1 MVNRPILKPVGKY
14 QFELVE
20 NYRYRDIVI
29 PKGYITDGAS
39 VPRIFWSIFPP
50 NKAEYLSAA
59 IVHDYLTDIV
69 IEKKSITFRSVDNT
83 FKEMLIDL
91 NVNKIEVNVLYWS
104 VRLYHLLRYGD

>member
-20 NYRYRDIVI
+20 NYRYKDIVI

-69 IEKKSITFRSVDNT
+69 IEKKSITFRSADNT
-83 FKEMLIDL
+83 FRDMLIDL
-91 NVNKIEVNVLYWS
+91 NVSKIEVKVLYWS

>member
-59 IVHDYLTDIV
+59 IVHDYLTDIA
-69 IEKKSITFRSVDNT
+69 IEKKSITFRSADNT
-83 FKEMLIDL
+83 FKEMLTDL
-91 NVNKIEVNVLYWS
+91 NVNKIEVKVLYWS

>member
-50 NKAEYLSAA
+50 NKA
-59 IVHDYLTDIV
+59 IP
-69 IEKKSITFRSVDNT
+69 
-83 FKEMLIDL
+83 
-91 NVNKIEVNVLYWS
+91 
-104 VRLYHLLRYGD
+104 

>member
-91 NVNKIEVNVLYWS
+91 NVNKIEVKVLYWS
-104 VRLYHLLRYGD
+104 VRLYHLLKYGD

>member
-91 NVNKIEVNVLYWS
+91 NVNKIEVKVLYWS

>member
-69 IEKKSITFRSVDNT
+69 IEKKSITFRSADNT

-91 NVNKIEVNVLYWS
+91 NVNKIEVTVLYWS

>member
-1 MVNRPILKPVGKY
+1 MTIPIVKPVGKY

-20 NYRYRDIVI
+20 NYTYKDFIV

-39 VPRIFWSIFPP
+39 VPRIFWNILPP

-59 IVHDYLTDIV
+59 IVHDYLTDLAT
-69 IEKKSITFRSVDNT
+69 EKKSITFKLADNT
-83 FKEMLIDL
+83 FKEMLVEL
-91 NVNKIEVNVLYWS
+91 GVKKREVFLLYTG

>member
-83 FKEMLIDL
+83 FRDMLIDL
-91 NVNKIEVNVLYWS
+91 NVNKIEVKVLYWS

>member
-1 MVNRPILKPVGKY
+1 MIDRPILKPVGKY

-20 NYRYRDIVI
+20 NYRYRDIVV

-83 FKEMLIDL
+83 FRDMLIDL
-91 NVNKIEVNVLYWS
+91 NVNKIEVKVLYWS

>member
-1 MVNRPILKPVGKY
+1 MV
-14 QFELVE
+14 LVFLE
-20 NYRYRDIVI
+20 YSGVSSRLTRQ
-29 PKGYITDGAS
+29 
-39 VPRIFWSIFPP
+39 
-50 NKAEYLSAA
+50 YLSAA

-91 NVNKIEVNVLYWS
+91 NVNKIEVKVLYWS

>member
-29 PKGYITDGAS
+29 PRGYITDGAS

-91 NVNKIEVNVLYWS
+91 NVNKIEVKVLYWS